1 MLRELSPLHR
11 ELRHAIPNVYK
22 GFGELSKAAFEPGAL
37 DRKTEGLQGSFAAAI
52 EPDRRQWGASLS
64 IPHRVFVYPRG
75 YMALW
80 RHRR

>member
-37 DRKTEGLQGSFAAAI
+37 DRKTEELQG
-52 EPDRRQWGASLS
+52 
-64 IPHRVFVYPRG
+64 VFRC
-75 YMALW
+75 
-80 RHRR
+80 RHRTGSAAVGSITLYTP